1 MKNVR
6 LVIISGPSGAGKST
20 AIKVLEDLN
29 FFCVDNLPVVLLP
42 KFMELSNQSAEINK
56 VAIVVDVREREFLKE
71 FPIIL
76 KEMMDSGYNAELIY
90 LEASD
95 DALLRRFSETRRRH
109 PLSEGDS
116 SLDGIKRERDML
128 SSVKTAASKIIDT
141 SVYNVHQ
148 LKEIIR
154 DYFSGPL
161 QQEKMVVHL
170 VSFSY
175 RYGIPSDADMIMDVR
190 FLTNPY
196 FVEGLKDLDGRD
208 LRVKEFVLSK
218 EATKEFLV
226 RFGNL
231 LNFLIPNYLM
241 EGKTYLTIAIGCT
254 GGRHRSVAIVDF
266 LADEISFEKCIIK
279 KRHRDIER
287 Q

>member
-1 MKNVR
+1 MKNVS
-6 LVIISGPSGAGKST
+6 LIIISGPSGAGKST

-29 FFCVDNLPVVLLP
+29 FFCVDNLPVVLMP
-42 KFMELSNQSAEINK
+42 KFMELSNQSAEISK

-71 FPIIL
+71 FPIVL
-76 KEMMDSGYNAELIY
+76 KEMTDSGYNAELIY

-109 PLSEGDS
+109 PLSEGES

-128 SSVKTAASKIIDT
+128 ASVKTAATKIIDT
-141 SVYNVHQ
+141 SGYNVHQ

-154 DYFSGPL
+154 GYFSGPL
-161 QQEKMVVHL
+161 SQEKMVVQL

-190 FLTNPY
+190 FMPNPY

-208 LRVKEFVLSK
+208 PRAKEFVLNK
-218 EATKEFLV
+218 EETKEFLV

-231 LNFLIPNYLM
+231 LNFLIPSYLR
-241 EGKTYLTIAIGCT
+241 EGKTYLTIAFGCT
-254 GGRHRSVAIVDF
+254 GGRHRSVSIVDF
-266 LADEISFEKCIIK
+266 LADEISFERCFLK

-287 Q
+287 T

>member
-1 MKNVR
+1 MKNIR
-6 LVIISGPSGAGKST
+6 LIIISGPSGAGKST

-29 FFCVDNLPVVLLP
+29 FFCVDNLPVVLMP
-42 KFMELSNQSAEINK
+42 KFMELSNQSAEISK

-71 FPIIL
+71 FPIVL
-76 KEMMDSGYNAELIY
+76 KEMTDSGYNAELIY

-109 PLSEGDS
+109 PLSEGES

-128 SSVKTAASKIIDT
+128 ASVKTAATKIIDT
-141 SVYNVHQ
+141 SGYNVHQ

-154 DYFSGPL
+154 GYFSGPL
-161 QQEKMVVHL
+161 SQEKMVVQL

-190 FLTNPY
+190 FMPNPY

-208 LRVKEFVLSK
+208 SRAKEFVLNK
-218 EATKEFLV
+218 EETKEFLA
-226 RFGNL
+226 RFRNL
-231 LNFLIPNYLM
+231 LNFLIPSYLR

-254 GGRHRSVAIVDF
+254 GGRHRSVSIVDF
-266 LADEISFEKCIIK
+266 LADEISFERCIIK
-279 KRHRDIER
+279 KRHRDIEK

>member
-231 LNFLIPNYLM
+231 LNFLIPSYLM

>member
-1 MKNVR
+1 MKNVS
-6 LVIISGPSGAGKST
+6 LIIISGPSGAGKST

-29 FFCVDNLPVVLLP
+29 FFCVDNLPVVLMP
-42 KFMELSNQSAEINK
+42 KFMELSSQSAEISK

-71 FPIIL
+71 FPIVL
-76 KEMMDSGYNAELIY
+76 KEMTDSGYNAELIY

-109 PLSEGDS
+109 PLSEGES

-128 SSVKTAASKIIDT
+128 ASVKTAATKIIDT
-141 SVYNVHQ
+141 SGYNVHQ

-154 DYFSGPL
+154 GYFSGPL
-161 QQEKMVVHL
+161 SQEKMVVQL

-190 FLTNPY
+190 FMPNPY

-208 LRVKEFVLSK
+208 LSVKEFVLNK
-218 EATKEFLV
+218 EETKEFLA
-226 RFGNL
+226 RFRNL
-231 LNFLIPNYLM
+231 LNFLIPSYLR

-254 GGRHRSVAIVDF
+254 GGRHRSVSIVDF
-266 LADEISFEKCIIK
+266 LADEISFERCIIK
-279 KRHRDIER
+279 KRHRDIEK

>member
-1 MKNVR
+1 MKNVS
-6 LVIISGPSGAGKST
+6 LIIISGPSGAGKST

-29 FFCVDNLPVVLLP
+29 FFCVDNLPVVLMP
-42 KFMELSNQSAEINK
+42 KFMELSNQSAEISK

-71 FPIIL
+71 FPIVL
-76 KEMMDSGYNAELIY
+76 KEMTDSGYNAELIY

-109 PLSEGDS
+109 PLSEGES

-128 SSVKTAASKIIDT
+128 ASVKTAATKIIDT
-141 SVYNVHQ
+141 SGYNVHQ

-154 DYFSGPL
+154 GYFSGPL
-161 QQEKMVVHL
+161 SQEKMVVQL

-190 FLTNPY
+190 FMPNPY

-208 LRVKEFVLSK
+208 LRVKEFVLNK
-218 EATKEFLV
+218 EETKEFLV
-226 RFGNL
+226 RFENL
-231 LNFLIPNYLM
+231 LNFLIPSYLR

-254 GGRHRSVAIVDF
+254 GGRHRSVSIVDF
-266 LADEISFEKCIIK
+266 LADEISFERCILK

>member
-231 LNFLIPNYLM
+231 LNFLIPNYLR

-279 KRHRDIER
+279 KRHRDIDR
-287 Q
+287 I

>member
-1 MKNVR
+1 MKNVS
-6 LVIISGPSGAGKST
+6 LIIISGPSGAGKST

-29 FFCVDNLPVVLLP
+29 FFCVDNLPVVLMP
-42 KFMELSNQSAEINK
+42 KFMELSNQSAEISK

-71 FPIIL
+71 FPIVS
-76 KEMMDSGYNAELIY
+76 KEMIDSGYNAELIY

-109 PLSEGDS
+109 PLSEGES

-128 SSVKTAASKIIDT
+128 ASVKTAATKIIDT
-141 SVYNVHQ
+141 SGYNVHQ

-161 QQEKMVVHL
+161 SQEKMVMHL

-175 RYGIPSDADMIMDVR
+175 RYGIPLDADLIMDVR
-190 FLTNPY
+190 FLPNPY

-208 LRVKEFVLSK
+208 LSVKEFVLNK
-218 EATKEFLV
+218 EETKEFLA
-226 RFGNL
+226 RFRNL
-231 LNFLIPNYLM
+231 LNFLIPSYLR

-254 GGRHRSVAIVDF
+254 GGRHRSVSIVDF
-266 LADEISFEKCIIK
+266 LADEISFERCIIK
-279 KRHRDIER
+279 KRHRDIDR
-287 Q
+287 T

>member
-42 KFMELSNQSAEINK
+42 KFMELSSQSAEIAK

-71 FPIIL
+71 LPSVL
-76 KEMMDSGYNAELIY
+76 NTMMDSGYHAELIY

-95 DALLRRFSETRRRH
+95 EILLRRFSETRRRH
-109 PLSEGDS
+109 PLAEGNS
-116 SLDGIKRERDML
+116 SLEGIRRERDML
-128 SSVKTAASKIIDT
+128 AIVKMAANKIIDT
-141 SVYNVHQ
+141 SDCNVHQ
-148 LKEIIR
+148 LKEIIK
-154 DYFSGPL
+154 DYFSGPT

-175 RYGIPSDADMIMDVR
+175 RYGIPSDADVIMDVR
-190 FLTNPY
+190 FLPNPH
-196 FVEGLKDLDGRD
+196 FVEELKDLDGRD
-208 LRVKEFVLSK
+208 DRVKEFILNK
-218 EATKEFLV
+218 NETKEFLK
-226 RFGNL
+226 RFDSL
-231 LNFLIPNYLM
+231 LDFLIPNYWK

-254 GGRHRSVAIVDF
+254 GGKHRSVAIVDF
-266 LADEISFEKCIIK
+266 LADKISWERCILK

-287 Q
+287 T

>member
-1 MKNVR
+1 MKNIR
-6 LVIISGPSGAGKST
+6 LIIISGPSGAGKST

-29 FFCVDNLPVVLLP
+29 FFCVDNLPVVLMP
-42 KFMELSNQSAEINK
+42 KFMELSNQSAEISK

-71 FPIIL
+71 FPIVL
-76 KEMMDSGYNAELIY
+76 KEMIDSGYNAELIY

-109 PLSEGDS
+109 PLSEGES

-128 SSVKTAASKIIDT
+128 ASVKMAATKIIDT
-141 SVYNVHQ
+141 SGYNVHQ

-154 DYFSGPL
+154 GYFSGPL
-161 QQEKMVVHL
+161 SQEKMVVQL

-175 RYGIPSDADMIMDVR
+175 RYGIPLDADIIMDVR
-190 FLTNPY
+190 FLPNPY

-208 LRVKEFVLSK
+208 LSVKEFVLNK
-218 EATKEFLV
+218 EETKEFLV
-226 RFGNL
+226 RFRNL
-231 LNFLIPNYLM
+231 LNFLIPSYLR

-254 GGRHRSVAIVDF
+254 GGRHRSVSIVDF
-266 LADEISFEKCIIK
+266 LADEISFERCIIK
-279 KRHRDIER
+279 KRHRDIDR
-287 Q
+287 T

>member
-1 MKNVR
+1 MKNVS
-6 LVIISGPSGAGKST
+6 LIIISGPSGAGKST

-29 FFCVDNLPVVLLP
+29 FFCVDNLPVVLMP
-42 KFMELSNQSAEINK
+42 KFMELSNQSAEISK

-71 FPIIL
+71 FPIVL
-76 KEMMDSGYNAELIY
+76 KEMIDSGYNAELIY

-109 PLSEGDS
+109 PLSEGES

-128 SSVKTAASKIIDT
+128 ASVKMAATKIIDT
-141 SVYNVHQ
+141 SGYNVHQ

-154 DYFSGPL
+154 GYFSGPL
-161 QQEKMVVHL
+161 SQEKMVVQL

-175 RYGIPSDADMIMDVR
+175 RYGIPLDADIIMDVR
-190 FLTNPY
+190 FLPNPY

-208 LRVKEFVLSK
+208 LSVKEFVLNK
-218 EATKEFLV
+218 EETKEFLA
-226 RFGNL
+226 RFRNL
-231 LNFLIPNYLM
+231 LNFLIPSYLR
-241 EGKTYLTIAIGCT
+241 EGKTYLTIAFGCT
-254 GGRHRSVAIVDF
+254 GGRHRSVSIVDF
-266 LADEISFEKCIIK
+266 LADEISFERCILK

-287 Q
+287 T

>member
-6 LVIISGPSGAGKST
+6 LIIISGPSGAGKST

-29 FFCVDNLPVVLLP
+29 FFCVDNLPIVLMP
-42 KFMELSNQSAEINK
+42 KFMELSNQSAEISK

-71 FPIIL
+71 FPIVL
-76 KEMMDSGYNAELIY
+76 KEMTDSGYNAELIY

-109 PLSEGDS
+109 PLSEGES

-128 SSVKTAASKIIDT
+128 SSVKTAATKIIDT
-141 SVYNVHQ
+141 SGYNVHQ

-154 DYFSGPL
+154 GYFSGPL
-161 QQEKMVVHL
+161 SQEKMVVQL

-175 RYGIPSDADMIMDVR
+175 RYGIPLDADMIMDVR
-190 FLTNPY
+190 FLPNPY

-208 LRVKEFVLSK
+208 SRAKEFVLNK
-218 EATKEFLV
+218 EETKEFLD

-231 LNFLIPNYLM
+231 LNFLIPSYLR

-254 GGRHRSVAIVDF
+254 GGRHRSVSIVDF
-266 LADEISFEKCIIK
+266 LADEISFERCILK
-279 KRHRDIER
+279 KRHRDI
-287 Q
+287 

>member
-1 MKNVR
+1 MKNVS
-6 LVIISGPSGAGKST
+6 LIIISGPSGAGKST

-29 FFCVDNLPVVLLP
+29 FFCVDNLPVVLMP
-42 KFMELSNQSAEINK
+42 KFMELSNQSAEISK

-71 FPIIL
+71 FPIVL
-76 KEMMDSGYNAELIY
+76 KEMIDSGYNAELIY

-109 PLSEGDS
+109 PLSEGES

-128 SSVKTAASKIIDT
+128 ASVKMAATKIIDT
-141 SVYNVHQ
+141 SGYNVHQ

-154 DYFSGPL
+154 GYFSGPL
-161 QQEKMVVHL
+161 SQEKMVVQL

-190 FLTNPY
+190 FMPNPY

-208 LRVKEFVLSK
+208 SRAKEFVLNK
-218 EATKEFLV
+218 EETKEFLV

-231 LNFLIPNYLM
+231 LNFLIPSYLR
-241 EGKTYLTIAIGCT
+241 EGKTYLTIAFGCT
-254 GGRHRSVAIVDF
+254 GGRHRSVSIVDF
-266 LADEISFEKCIIK
+266 LADEISFERCILK

>member
-1 MKNVR
+1 MKNVS
-6 LVIISGPSGAGKST
+6 LIIISGPSGAGKST

-29 FFCVDNLPVVLLP
+29 FFCVDNLPVVLMP
-42 KFMELSNQSAEINK
+42 KFMELSNQSAEISK

-71 FPIIL
+71 FPIVL
-76 KEMMDSGYNAELIY
+76 KEMIDSGYNAELIY

-109 PLSEGDS
+109 PLSEGES

-128 SSVKTAASKIIDT
+128 ASVKMAATKIIDT
-141 SVYNVHQ
+141 SGYNVHQ

-154 DYFSGPL
+154 GYFSGPL
-161 QQEKMVVHL
+161 SQEKMVVQL

-175 RYGIPSDADMIMDVR
+175 RYGIPLDADIIMDVR
-190 FLTNPY
+190 FLPNPY

-208 LRVKEFVLSK
+208 LSVKEFVLNK
-218 EATKEFLV
+218 EETKEFLV
-226 RFGNL
+226 RFRNL
-231 LNFLIPNYLM
+231 LNFLIPSYLR

-254 GGRHRSVAIVDF
+254 GGRHRSVSIVDF
-266 LADEISFEKCIIK
+266 LADEISFERCIIK
-279 KRHRDIER
+279 KRHRDIDR
-287 Q
+287 T

>member
-1 MKNVR
+1 MKNVS
-6 LVIISGPSGAGKST
+6 LIIISGPSGAGKST

-29 FFCVDNLPVVLLP
+29 FFCVDNLPVVLMP
-42 KFMELSNQSAEINK
+42 KFMELSNQSAEISK

-71 FPIIL
+71 FPIVL
-76 KEMMDSGYNAELIY
+76 KEMTDSGYNAELIY

-109 PLSEGDS
+109 PLSEGES

-128 SSVKTAASKIIDT
+128 ASVKTAATKIIDT
-141 SVYNVHQ
+141 SGYNVHQ

-154 DYFSGPL
+154 GYFSGPL
-161 QQEKMVVHL
+161 SQEKMVVQL

-190 FLTNPY
+190 FLPNPY

-208 LRVKEFVLSK
+208 SRAKEFVLNK
-218 EATKEFLV
+218 EETKEFLV

-231 LNFLIPNYLM
+231 LNFLIPSYLR
-241 EGKTYLTIAIGCT
+241 EGKTYLTIAFGCT
-254 GGRHRSVAIVDF
+254 GGRHRSVSIVDF
-266 LADEISFEKCIIK
+266 LADEISFERCILK

>member
-1 MKNVR
+1 VKNIR
-6 LVIISGPSGAGKST
+6 LIIISGPSGAGKST

-29 FFCVDNLPVVLLP
+29 FFCVDNLPVVLMP
-42 KFMELSNQSAEINK
+42 KFMELSNQSAEISK

-71 FPIIL
+71 FPIVL
-76 KEMMDSGYNAELIY
+76 KEMIDSGYNAELIY

-109 PLSEGDS
+109 PLSEGES

-128 SSVKTAASKIIDT
+128 ASVKMAATKIIDT
-141 SVYNVHQ
+141 SGYNVHQ

-154 DYFSGPL
+154 GYFSGPL
-161 QQEKMVVHL
+161 SQEKMVVQL

-190 FLTNPY
+190 FMPNPY

-208 LRVKEFVLSK
+208 LSVKEFVLNK
-218 EATKEFLV
+218 EETKEFLV
-226 RFGNL
+226 RFRNL
-231 LNFLIPNYLM
+231 LNFLIPSYLR

-254 GGRHRSVAIVDF
+254 GGRHRSVSIVDF
-266 LADEISFEKCIIK
+266 LADEISFERCILK